1 MPQSH
6 YSVEEKSGKT
16 EMAVKGW
23 KNIGTCPAS
32 DKQKQYCD
40 LKINHSKGEWKQH
53 QPKLRS
59 VKQKEWTE
67 SYWFYWYNLKAVEGK
82 HLNTIYGNTN
92 KEILQRAVQKPHQVV
107 CTINSSV
114 LQLIK
119 YIATYSCE
127 IKIPFHLNYTGVRKV
142 TQSYWPTISSSVC
155 SKCLSHFFHRTT
167 QLKTVQGA
175 GWLGTNKIKTILC
188 SFSKRN
194 PDEIVFAKKLRLLRF
209 LLHF

>member
-1 MPQSH
+1 MWS
-6 YSVEEKSGKT
+6 
-16 EMAVKGW
+16 
-23 KNIGTCPAS
+23 
-32 DKQKQYCD
+32 
-40 LKINHSKGEWKQH
+40 
-53 QPKLRS
+53 R
-59 VKQKEWTE
+59 EWTE
-67 SYWFYWYNLKAVEGK
+67 SYWFYWYNLKVVEGK

-92 KEILQRAVQKPHQVV
+92 KKILQRAVQKPHQVV

-114 LQLIK
+114 SQLIK

-142 TQSYWPTISSSVC
+142 IQNYWPTISSSVC
-155 SKCLSHFFHRTT
+155 SKCLGHFFHRTT

-188 SFSKRN
+188 SFSKWN